1 MSLGAPPPLS
11 GRPISGAPGPAR
23 HRAVWLFTTPAYED
37 SGMSLTEQA
46 IERIR
51 QLIKDGTLPPGA
63 RLPPEQDLAAELG
76 LSRNLLREA
85 VRSLVTTRVL
95 EVRRG
100 DGTFVTS
107 LKPELLLEGVGLAVE
122 MMRGDDLLE
131 ITEVRRLFEPVATA
145 LAATRITAAQL
156 AEVGRHL
163 DAMIAAQDD
172 VELLNHHDDAFHRAV
187 FAATG
192 NRSLCALLAGIA
204 GRTLRARVWRGLVVE
219 NAAGRTIAEHAAI
232 YRALAD
238 GDAPLAQAA
247 ALLHVNTTET
257 WLRENLGRPVP
268 GLADEPPE

>member
-1 MSLGAPPPLS
+1 
-11 GRPISGAPGPAR
+11 
-23 HRAVWLFTTPAYED
+23 
-37 SGMSLTEQA
+37 MSLTEQA
-46 IERIR
+46 IVRIR

-100 DGTFVTS
+100 DGTYVTS

-145 LAATRITAAQL
+145 LAATRITPGQL
-156 AEVGRHL
+156 AELERHL
-163 DAMIAAQDD
+163 DAMITAQDD
-172 VELLNHHDDAFHRAV
+172 VEALNHHDDAFHRAV
-187 FAATG
+187 FEATG
-192 NRSLCALLAGIA
+192 NTSLCALLGGIA
-204 GRTLRARVWRGLVVE
+204 SRTLRARVWRGLVEE

-232 YRALAD
+232 YQALAHR
-238 GDAPLAQAA
+238 DAALAQAT
-247 ALLHVNTTET
+247 ALVHVSTTET
-257 WLRENLGRPVP
+257 WLRDNLGRTPSETP
-268 GLADEPPE
+268 SEEPPHEPTRIR

>member
-1 MSLGAPPPLS
+1 
-11 GRPISGAPGPAR
+11 
-23 HRAVWLFTTPAYED
+23 
-37 SGMSLTEQA
+37 MSLTEQA

-51 QLIKDGTLPPGA
+51 QLIKDGTLHPGA

-131 ITEVRRLFEPVATA
+131 ITEVRRLFEPVATGVAA
-145 LAATRITAAQL
+145 LRITADQL
-156 AEVGRHL
+156 AEVARHL
-163 DAMIAAQDD
+163 DAMIAAHDD
-172 VELLNHHDDAFHRAV
+172 VETLNHHDDAFHRTV
-187 FAATG
+187 FEATG

-204 GRTLRARVWRGLVVE
+204 SQTLRARVWRGLVE
-219 NAAGRTIAEHAAI
+219 GNAADRTIAEHAAI

-238 GDAPLAQAA
+238 GDAPLAHAA
-247 ALLHVNTTET
+247 ALMHVNTTET
-257 WLRENLGRPVP
+257 WLRENLGPSLSGP
-268 GLADEPPE
+268 DLEPLRRSS